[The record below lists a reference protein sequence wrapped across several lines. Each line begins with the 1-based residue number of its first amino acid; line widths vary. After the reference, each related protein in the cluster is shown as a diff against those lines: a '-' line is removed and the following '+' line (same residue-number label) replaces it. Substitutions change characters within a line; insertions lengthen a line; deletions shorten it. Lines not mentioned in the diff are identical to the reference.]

1 MIEAVPL
8 SHVLFVGAAMFA
20 MGIYGVLSRRNAV
33 AILLSVELMLNAVN
47 INFIAFTMYSAPSR
61 IVGQIIAIFVITVA
75 AAEIG
80 LGLAIILQVFRNK
93 ANINVDELDMLR
105 W

>member
-20 MGIYGVLSRRNAV
+20 IGIYGVLSRKNAV
-33 AILLSVELMLNAVN
+33 AILLGIELMLNAVN
-47 INFIAFTMYSAPSR
+47 IDFIAFTMYSAPSR
-61 IVGQIIAIFVITVA
+61 IMGQIIAIFVITVA

-80 LGLAIILQVFRNK
+80 LGLAIILQLFRNK
-93 ANINVDELDMLR
+93 ANINVDELDLLR